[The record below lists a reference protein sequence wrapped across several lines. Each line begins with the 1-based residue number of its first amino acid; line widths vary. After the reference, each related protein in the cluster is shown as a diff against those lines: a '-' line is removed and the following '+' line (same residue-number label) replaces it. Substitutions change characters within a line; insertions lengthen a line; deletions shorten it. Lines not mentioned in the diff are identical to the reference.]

1 MLNNPKAWWTLL
13 FIQCTMVALVLGAYF
28 GMKTNILSMKH
39 ELRVMSIRVTALEE
53 KLNPTLPSSTNPVGS
68 ATQPASRD
76 RVGTASDPADSDA
89 GSERQSPICVN
100 KMTHLVISCALASKC
115 LGGNNFDG
123 EYFKKIRQKVGLAES
138 DVMLICEERTIE
150 DAAPTPEPRSSHS
163 KSAPTTRS
171 EAKQAPEVRLPPST
185 ASQEYGL

>member
-68 ATQPASRD
+68 ATPSASPD
-76 RVGTASDPADSDA
+76 RVGTASDPADADA
-89 GSERQSPICVN
+89 GTERQSPICVS

-123 EYFKKIRQKVGLAES
+123 EYFKKIRQKVGLAET
-138 DVMLICEERTIE
+138 DVMLICEERTLE
-150 DAAPTPEPRSSHS
+150 DAAPMPEPRNSHP
-163 KSAPTTRS
+163 KSAPTSRS